1 MAPEIAH
8 GSKWYLS
15 KAYQDSAGVIN
26 FVDEDRFLSP
36 RSLIA
41 VMESIHWV
49 N

>member
-1 MAPEIAH
+1 MAPEITH
-8 GSKWYLS
+8 SSKWYLS
-15 KAYQDSAGVIN
+15 KAYLDSAEMIN